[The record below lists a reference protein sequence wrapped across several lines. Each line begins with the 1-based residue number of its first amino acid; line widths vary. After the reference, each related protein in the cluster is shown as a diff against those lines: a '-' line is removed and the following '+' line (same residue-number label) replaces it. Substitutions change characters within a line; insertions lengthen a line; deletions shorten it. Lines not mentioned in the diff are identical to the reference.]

1 MKKIIAVFLL
11 LITLSYSISIEYHP
25 SREFA
30 KYFTTQNC
38 SQVLDKF
45 YYLNCYDYNYKGTKA
60 IAYRLESD
68 NLKAKQIKKRPR
80 FEDDTNIPKKYRTT
94 WSDYKNS
101 GYDRGHMAP
110 NASFSFN
117 KAAQKSVFLMSNII
131 PQNPHLNQSLWKK
144 LEKRE
149 RDFAL
154 RFKEV
159 EVLNL
164 VLYSKN
170 PKKIKNDIAIPK
182 SFIKIIK
189 IGKFKE
195 CYKVSNEELKNQN
208 IRNYRKECE
217 SILN

>member
-1 MKKIIAVFLL
+1 MAVFLL

-101 GYDRGHMAP
+101 SYTRGHTAP
-110 NASFSFN
+110 NASFSFS
-117 KAAQKSVFLMSNII
+117 KAAQNSVFLMSNIT
-131 PQNPHLNQSLWKK
+131 PQNAQINNTIWNEIEQ
-144 LEKRE
+144 RE
-149 RDFAL
+149 RSLAL
-154 RFKEV
+154 KFQSI

-164 VLYSKN
+164 VLYDKE
-170 PKKIKNDIAIPK
+170 PQYIKNRIAIP
-182 SFIKIIK
+182 SFYVKIIK
-189 IGKFKE
+189 TPKFKE
-195 CYKVSNEELKNQN
+195 CYQVPNHEVNDEN
-208 IRNYRKECE
+208 IKQYQINCNKF
-217 SILN
+217 